1 MALGKYVIGSLAIGA
16 GYFALPAGQSD
27 TIVKLAQPAP
37 IATERLHAGHRVVE
51 GTGLG
56 SLTIESNGADHG
68 ALLISVRKAGDP
80 HSVKC
85 RVTVSLVSPGESRA
99 DIDCN
104 QPDIKD
110 APMRRLGSQ
119 ALGIVV
125 REHVAATVG
134 ERPYDTDRVADRMI
148 ALVAMNGP
156 AIAASMS
163 PPREAR

>member
-16 GYFALPAGQSD
+16 GYLALPAGQSD
-27 TIVKLAQPAP
+27 TVEKLAQPAQ
-37 IATERLHAGHRVVE
+37 IAIERLEAERRVVE

-56 SLTIESNGADHG
+56 SLTIESDGADRG
-68 ALLISVRKAGDP
+68 ALLIRVTRAGDP

-85 RVTVSLVSPGESRA
+85 RVAVSPVSPGESRA
-99 DIDCN
+99 DIDCS
-104 QPDIKD
+104 QPNAKD
-110 APMRRLGSQ
+110 QPMRRLGAE
-119 ALGIVV
+119 ALGIIV

-156 AIAASMS
+156 AIATSMS